1 MTAEDILK
9 IRSLGEVSKVQFKE
23 RLMDKYDIGCELAA
37 FSNTHGGQLIVG
49 INDKTGEV
57 NPLSY
62 QEVQETTNLLS
73 NIASENVVPG
83 ILLTID
89 TAPVEGGTIVV
100 ATIKEGLNK
109 PYHDNKGIVWV
120 KNGADKRKVF
130 DNAELAEMMSECGS
144 FIPDEAAVNN
154 ATIDDLDEKTLKLFL
169 SNKFETVLKKK
180 EMTGDR
186 FRDASLDEVC
196 GTIAQGHDSV
206 KLLRNLHFI
215 RPDGKLTIA
224 AILLFAKYTQRWL
237 PIMTAKC
244 ISFVGNSIG
253 GSQFRDK
260 VNDTD
265 MEGNLLH
272 QFETIMSFFTRNLKT
287 VQVKKEFNSMGE
299 LEIPYTCLVELVV
312 NALVHRSL
320 NWKAP
325 IRIFIFDNRI
335 EIHSPGTLPNGLS
348 VDDIVAG
355 TSMPRNNFLFANAIY
370 LLPYT
375 GAGSGIQ
382 RALGQD
388 KRLSFSNNEK
398 LHEFTIIIER
408 DNVQVDVNLDTKK
421 NNSDT
426 NSDTFGSIP
435 NTFEGDFNIIPNTS
449 DAIPNTFSDTLDTI
463 PNTSDKTPN
472 TKMDK
477 LSGKQKDVI
486 NFCSIPRNSREILER
501 VGVKYHSSNIKRYI
515 TELVNKG
522 FLERTI
528 PDQPF
533 DSNQKYRK
541 RLK

>member
-100 ATIKEGLNK
+100 ATIK
-109 PYHDNKGIVWV
+109 
-120 KNGADKRKVF
+120 
-130 DNAELAEMMSECGS
+130 
-144 FIPDEAAVNN
+144 
-154 ATIDDLDEKTLKLFL
+154 
-169 SNKFETVLKKK
+169 
-180 EMTGDR
+180 
-186 FRDASLDEVC
+186 
-196 GTIAQGHDSV
+196 
-206 KLLRNLHFI
+206 
-215 RPDGKLTIA
+215 
-224 AILLFAKYTQRWL
+224 
-237 PIMTAKC
+237 
-244 ISFVGNSIG
+244 
-253 GSQFRDK
+253 
-260 VNDTD
+260 
-265 MEGNLLH
+265 
-272 QFETIMSFFTRNLKT
+272 
-287 VQVKKEFNSMGE
+287 
-299 LEIPYTCLVELVV
+299 

-426 NSDTFGSIP
+426 NSDTFGNIP

-449 DAIPNTFSDTLDTI
+449 DVTPNTFSDTLDAI

-515 TELVNKG
+515 TELVNRG

-541 RLK
+541 KLK